1 MHGSWDR
8 YISGEIKAYVDCYT
22 IIGGTACDIIK

>member
-1 MHGSWDR
+1 MVVGIDTFR
-8 YISGEIKAYVDCYT
+8 EKFKAYVDCYT